1 MDPGTQHS
9 ALGTLEHKTARIG
22 AVSIHYVEA
31 GSGPLVVLLHGFP
44 EFWYS
49 WRKQI
54 PALVAAGFRV
64 IAPDL
69 RGYNDSSKPEDVAS
83 YYALEVARD
92 VAGLIVQSGQSPCAV
107 VGHDWGGLAAWLVA
121 MVHPDVVAQL
131 VVMNAPHPVP
141 YGREL
146 RRSSSQ
152 KLRASYQ
159 LFFALPLLPRLLLR
173 PFLGMIL
180 RRMTKVTDEEL
191 AEYRKAWRKPWALQS
206 ALNYYRALKRYRRNL
221 RSAIKRIDVP
231 AMLVWGERDP
241 VFIRATTEAFGE
253 WVPDLRV
260 ERIPEA
266 GHFVQNDAAEKVN
279 ELLIAFLRA
288 TRPTAG

>member
-1 MDPGTQHS
+1 MS
-9 ALGTLEHKTARIG
+9 ELAHKTAQVG
-22 AVSIHYVEA
+22 SVSIHYVEA

-54 PALVAAGFRV
+54 PALAAAGYRV

-83 YYALEVARD
+83 YHALEVARD
-92 VAGLIVQSGQSPCAV
+92 VAGLIALSGQSPCTV

-121 MVHPDVVAQL
+121 MVHTDVVSQL

-159 LFFALPLLPRLLLR
+159 LFFAMPLLPRLLLR
-173 PFLGMIL
+173 PFLPAVM
-180 RRMTKVTDEEL
+180 RRMTHLTDEEL
-191 AEYRKAWRKPWALQS
+191 AEYKAVWRKPNALQPM
-206 ALNYYRALKRYRRNL
+206 LNYYRALKRYRRDL
-221 RSAIKRIDVP
+221 RGAIKRIDVP

-260 ERIPEA
+260 ERIPQA
-266 GHFVQNDAAEKVN
+266 GHFLQNDAPEKVN
-279 ELLIAFLRA
+279 ELLLSFLRA
-288 TRPTAG
+288 TRPTAP